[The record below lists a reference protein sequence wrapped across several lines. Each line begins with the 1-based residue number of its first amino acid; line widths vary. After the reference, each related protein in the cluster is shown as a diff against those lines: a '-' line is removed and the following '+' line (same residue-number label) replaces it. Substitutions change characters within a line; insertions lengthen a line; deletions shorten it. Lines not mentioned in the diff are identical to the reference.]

1 MSQVSIETIL
11 CLPHNQYRFKYKI
24 NDGGFHF
31 VEKHISFEFFAR
43 YLKTKIKSLK
53 LLNELLSSF
62 QPFIIIPS
70 EKEILPLSKAQVED
84 IAIKRPLENLS
95 EKDLNKIKQS
105 MNNLEY
111 SDHIPN
117 DSLMKKIAS
126 SILE

>member
-1 MSQVSIETIL
+1 
-11 CLPHNQYRFKYKI
+11 
-24 NDGGFHF
+24 